1 MTFLLRRL
9 WRFLQSVWLVAL
21 MLVIWELA
29 TRAANDA
36 IFPPPS
42 KIVPALH
49 TLWFNGPAS
58 HLFLNSDALDDFSS
72 SLGHVFAAWLIS
84 GVLGL
89 SLGFVIGRSQLISDL
104 LDPILQFVRAL
115 PAPAL
120 IPFFLV
126 VFHGGASLQIA
137 VITFGVVWPILL
149 SAVDGVR
156 GVDPLHLD
164 TAEVFGIGRTRRT
177 LSIILPGALPKIFAG
192 LRVSLEFALIL
203 MVIAELV
210 DSTSGIG
217 ARMLSA
223 ERDFTFTTVWSGI
236 VILGLLGLLFNGVF
250 LRIQRHYLSWH
261 TGARR
266 HDPSEI

>member
-1 MTFLLRRL
+1 MNRL
-9 WRFLQSVWLVAL
+9 WRFLQSIWLVAL
-21 MLVIWELA
+21 MLVIWEVA
-29 TRAANDA
+29 TRAADDA
-36 IFPPPS
+36 VFPPPS
-42 KIVPALH
+42 KIIPALH
-49 TLWFNGPAS
+49 TLWFNGPWS
-58 HLFLNSDALDDFSS
+58 HVFLNGDALDDFSA
-72 SLGHVFAAWLIS
+72 SLGHIFGAWFIAI
-84 GVLGL
+84 VLGL
-89 SLGFVIGRSQLISDL
+89 ALGSTIGRSQVVGDFV
-104 LDPILQFVRAL
+104 DPILQFVRAL

-149 SAVDGVR
+149 ATVEGVR

-164 TAEVFGIGRTRRT
+164 TAQVFGIGRVRRT
-177 LSIILPGALPKIFAG
+177 ISIILPGAMPKIFAG

-217 ARMLSA
+217 ARMIGA
-223 ERDFTFTTVWSGI
+223 ERDFEFTTVWSGI
-236 VILGLLGLLFNGVF
+236 VLLGLLGLLFNGVF
-250 LRIQRHYLSWH
+250 LRIQRHFLSWH